1 MLYKIREI
9 ETGRF
14 FVTIPTATRR
24 LDPETGNLYKISEFV
39 EQGGHIFDSEAAV
52 NRAMKNLTTISKPT
66 QLRPHPILP
75 TYTRDELEIIRIL

>member
-9 ETGRF
+9 STGKF
-14 FVTIPTATRR
+14 FVKISSTTTRW
-24 LDPETGNLYKISEFV
+24 DPDTGNKYKISEFV

-66 QLRPHPILP
+66 QIRPWPILP
-75 TYTRDELEIIRIL
+75 TYTRDELEIVRIL